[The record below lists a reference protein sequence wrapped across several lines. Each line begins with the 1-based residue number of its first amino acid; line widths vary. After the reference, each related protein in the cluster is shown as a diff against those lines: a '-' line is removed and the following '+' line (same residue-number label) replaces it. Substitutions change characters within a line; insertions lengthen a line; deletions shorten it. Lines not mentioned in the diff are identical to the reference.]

1 MDWKIIVLA
10 FLPILATL
18 EWGELLVKGLDKR
31 FHLGIVLGTLGSFL
45 TYVVCCVI
53 DCLIF

>member
-18 EWGELLVKGLDKR
+18 EWGELLIKGLDKR
-31 FHLGIVLGTLGSFL
+31 FHAGVVLGTLGSFL
-45 TYVVCCVI
+45 VYVACCII
-53 DCLIF
+53 DVLKY

>member
-18 EWGELLVKGLDKR
+18 EWGELLIKGLDKR
-31 FHLGIVLGTLGSFL
+31 FHLGVVLGALGSFL